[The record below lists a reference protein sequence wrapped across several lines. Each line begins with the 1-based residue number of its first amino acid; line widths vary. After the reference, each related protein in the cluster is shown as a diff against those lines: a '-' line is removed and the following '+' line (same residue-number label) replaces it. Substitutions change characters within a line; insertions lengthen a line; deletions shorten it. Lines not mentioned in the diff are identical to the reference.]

1 MNVPDAVSVNFEC
14 PELAFEESLKRHVS
28 LLSQALTD
36 SEWNT
41 KELLREFEAGWLN
54 IVEPDITPFSV

>member
-1 MNVPDAVSVNFEC
+1 VNVPDAVSVNFEC

-54 IVEPDITPFSV
+54 IVEPDTAPFSV